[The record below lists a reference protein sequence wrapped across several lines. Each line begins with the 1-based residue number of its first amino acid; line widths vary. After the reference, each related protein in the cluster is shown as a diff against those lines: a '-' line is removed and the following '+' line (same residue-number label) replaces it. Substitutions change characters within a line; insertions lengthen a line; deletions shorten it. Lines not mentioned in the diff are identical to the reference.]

1 MEIVSKYDPHEV
13 EGKWYQYWLDNKLFA
28 SKPDNREPYTIVI
41 PPPNVTGVLHMGH
54 MLNNTIQDILI
65 RRARMEGKNACWVPG
80 TDHASIATEAKVVK
94 KLAAEG
100 IKKHDLTREQF
111 LEHAWDW
118 THEHGGIILKQL
130 RRLGASCDWDR
141 TAFTMDEKRSESVI
155 KVFVDLYRKGLIYRG
170 LRMVNWDPKA
180 LTALSTEEVIYKEE
194 KSHLFHLKYYVAN
207 ADGSVCCDGI
217 ATNETEGNVIHKD
230 EKGYYAVVATTR
242 PETIMGDTAMCIN
255 PKDPKNQWL
264 KGRKV
269 IVPLVGRVI
278 PVIEDRY
285 VDIEFGTGCLK
296 VTPAHDTN
304 DYMLGK
310 THNLETIDIF
320 NADGT
325 ISEQSPLYVGMDRM
339 DCRKQIAK
347 DLQAAGLMEK
357 IEDYTNKVGYSERNP
372 DTAIEPRLSMQWFLS
387 MKHFADIALPPV
399 LNGEMHFYPQKYVN
413 TYKNWLE
420 NIQDW
425 CISRQLWWGHRI
437 PAYYY
442 TAGTDAEER
451 FVVAETAEEALA
463 LARKESGNDSL
474 ELADLRQD
482 EDALDTWFSS
492 WLWPISLFDGI
503 NNPGNEEINY
513 YYPTSD
519 LVTAPD
525 IIFFWVARMIMA
537 GEEYMGKFPFK
548 NVYFTG
554 IVRDKLGRK
563 MSKSLGN
570 SPDPIELIDKY
581 GADGVRMGMMLSA
594 PAGNDILFDESLC
607 EQGRN
612 FNNKIW
618 NAFRLVK
625 GWKVSDDAA
634 QEDASALAVTWFDAK
649 LKAVN
654 EELQDLFSKYRIS
667 EALMAVYKL
676 FWDEFS
682 SWYLEMVKPAYVNGE
697 QQPIDRTTYDATLR
711 FFDTLLK
718 MLHPFMPFITEELW
732 QALYDR
738 QPGASIMRE
747 CLKLDA
753 PTADEAVLLKDVEDI
768 KLVVSGVRTVRAQK
782 NIAPKEKLT
791 LQVVGA
797 TLDGQYG
804 AAVKKMA
811 NLESINEVSEKDA
824 TASAFMVGTR
834 EYAVP
839 LGDLIDVKAEIEKM
853 EAQLNHLEAFLQGVL
868 KKLSNE
874 RFVQNAPEA
883 VVAMERKKQ
892 SDAEEKIAALKE
904 SIAALKK

>member
-1 MEIVSKYDPHEV
+1 
-13 EGKWYQYWLDNKLFA
+13 
-28 SKPDNREPYTIVI
+28 
-41 PPPNVTGVLHMGH
+41 
-54 MLNNTIQDILI
+54 
-65 RRARMEGKNACWVPG
+65 
-80 TDHASIATEAKVVK
+80 
-94 KLAAEG
+94 
-100 IKKHDLTREQF
+100 
-111 LEHAWDW
+111 
-118 THEHGGIILKQL
+118 
-130 RRLGASCDWDR
+130 
-141 TAFTMDEKRSESVI
+141 
-155 KVFVDLYRKGLIYRG
+155 
-170 LRMVNWDPKA
+170 
-180 LTALSTEEVIYKEE
+180 
-194 KSHLFHLKYYVAN
+194 
-207 ADGSVCCDGI
+207 
-217 ATNETEGNVIHKD
+217 
-230 EKGYYAVVATTR
+230 
-242 PETIMGDTAMCIN
+242 MGDTAMCIN

-269 IVPLVGRVI
+269 IVPLVNRVI

-320 NADGT
+320 NPDGT
-325 ISEQSPLYVGMDRM
+325 ISDQSPIYVGMDRM

-347 DLQAAGLMEK
+347 DLQEAGLMEK
-357 IEDYTNKVGYSERNP
+357 VEDYVNKVGYSERNP
-372 DTAIEPRLSMQWFLS
+372 DTAIEPRLSLQWFLK

-442 TAGTDAEER
+442 NEEGD
-451 FVVAETAEEALA
+451 FVVAETREKA
-463 LARKESGNDSL
+463 L
-474 ELADLRQD
+474 ELAKQKNPAITDADLRQD

-492 WLWPISLFDGI
+492 WLWPVSLFDGI
-503 NNPGNEEINY
+503 NNPGNEEIKY

-570 SPDPIELIDKY
+570 SPDPIELIEKF

-594 PAGNDILFDESLC
+594 PAGNDILFDEALC

-625 GWKVSDDAA
+625 GWEFEDKEPSEVNKQAVLWFASKLMDA
-634 QEDASALAVTWFDAK
+634 
-649 LKAVN
+649 N

-667 EALMAVYKL
+667 EALMVVYKL

-682 SWYLEMVKPAYVNGE
+682 AWYLEMVKPAYVNGKQE
-697 QQPIDRTTYDATLR
+697 PIDLSTYNMTLG
-711 FFDTLLK
+711 FFDVLLK

-732 QALYDR
+732 QNIIERKA
-738 QPGASIMRE
+738 GESIMRE
-747 CLKLDA
+747 KL
-753 PTADEAVLLKDVEDI
+753 EVE
-768 KLVVSGVRTVRAQK
+768 KPNEESKARVSEMEKAKQLVSSVRMVRSSK

-791 LQVVGA
+791 LLAVGSA
-797 TLDGQYG
+797 QI
-804 AAVKKMA
+804 AEEPIVKKLA
-811 NLESINEVSEKDA
+811 NLESIDRVTEKPADA
-824 TASAFMVGTR
+824 TAFMVGTD
-834 EYAVP
+834 EFAVP
-839 LGDLIDVKAEIEKM
+839 LGSLIDVAAEIEKQ
-853 EAQLNHLEAFLQGVL
+853 EAQLKHLEGFLAGVE

-892 SDAEEKIAALKE
+892 HDSQEKIAALRE
-904 SIAALKK
+904 SIASLKAQA

>member
-1 MEIVSKYDPHEV
+1 MELASKYDPQAV
-13 EGKWYQYWLDNKLFA
+13 ESKWYQYWLDNKLFS
-28 SKPDNREPYTIVI
+28 SKPDGREPYTIVI

-54 MLNNTIQDILI
+54 MLNNTIQDILV

-94 KLAAEG
+94 RLAEQG
-100 IKKHDLTREQF
+100 IKKHDLSREEF
-111 LEHAWDW
+111 LKHAWDW

-141 TAFTMDEKRSESVI
+141 TAFTMDEKRSKSVI
-155 KVFVDLYRKGLIYRG
+155 KVFVDLYNKGLIYRG

-180 LTALSTEEVIYKEE
+180 QTALSNEEVVYKDEQS
-194 KSHLFHLKYYVAN
+194 KLYHLKYYV
-207 ADGSVCCDGI
+207 DGLAALD
-217 ATNETEGNVIHKD
+217 NEEALKAEGNIIHKD

-264 KGRKV
+264 KGKKV
-269 IVPLVGRVI
+269 IVPLVNRVI

-285 VDIEFGTGCLK
+285 VDVEFGTGCLK

-325 ISEQSPLYVGMDRM
+325 ISEQSPLYVGMDRFE
-339 DCRKQIAK
+339 CRKVITK
-347 DLQAAGLMEK
+347 DLEAAGLMERV
-357 IEDYTNKVGYSERNP
+357 EDYNNKVGYSERNP
-372 DTAIEPRLSMQWFLS
+372 DTVIEPRLSLQWFLK
-387 MKHFADIALPPV
+387 MQHFADIALPPV
-399 LNGEMHFYPQKYVN
+399 MDGEMNFYPAKYKT
-413 TYKNWLE
+413 TYKNWLD

-437 PAYYY
+437 PAYFY
-442 TAGTDAEER
+442 GEGEDD
-451 FVVAETAEEALA
+451 FVVAETAEEALK
-463 LARKESGNDSL
+463 LAQQKSGKADMKL
-474 ELADLRQD
+474 EDLKQD

-503 NNPGNEEINY
+503 NNPDNEEINY

-519 LVTAPD
+519 LVTGPD

-570 SPDPIELIDKY
+570 SPDPIELIEKF

-625 GWKVSDDAA
+625 GWETADIEQPEANKV
-634 QEDASALAVTWFDAK
+634 AVKWFEAK
-649 LKAVN
+649 LKEVN
-654 EELQDLFSKYRIS
+654 AEVNDLFKKYRIS
-667 EALMAVYKL
+667 EALMAVYRL

-682 SWYLEMVKPAYVNGE
+682 SWYLEMVKPEYQKPMDKAS
-697 QQPIDRTTYDATLR
+697 YDATLR
-711 FFDTLLK
+711 FFETLLK

-732 QALYDR
+732 QNIYERKD
-738 QPGASIMRE
+738 GESIMRD
-747 CLKLDA
+747 KLELEA
-753 PTADEAVLLKDVEDI
+753 PTADEQALTANIELLKQI
-768 KLVVSGVRTVRAQK
+768 IGGVRTIRNQK
-782 NIAPKEKLT
+782 NISPREALKL
-791 LQVVGA
+791 QIVGA
-797 TLDGQYG
+797 NELEAYNCVL
-804 AAVKKMA
+804 AKMA
-811 NLESINEVSEKDA
+811 NLDEIAVVNEKDG
-824 TASAFMVGTR
+824 TASAFMVGTT

-839 LGDLIDVKAEIEKM
+839 LGDKIDVAAEIEKA
-853 EAQLNHLEAFLQGVL
+853 EAQLKHLEGFLAGIN

-874 RFVQNAPEA
+874 KFVANAPEA
-883 VVAMERKKQ
+883 VVALERKKK
-892 SDAEEKIAALKE
+892 SDSEEKIAALKE
-904 SIAALKK
+904 TIAELKK

>member
-1 MEIVSKYDPHEV
+1 MELASKYDPKEV
-13 EGKWYQYWLDNKLFA
+13 ESKWYQYWLDNKLFA
-28 SKPDNREPYTIVI
+28 SKPDAREPYTIVI

-54 MLNNTIQDILI
+54 MLNNTIQDILV

-94 KLAAEG
+94 KLAEQG
-100 IKKHDLTREQF
+100 IKKHDLTRDEF
-111 LEHAWDW
+111 LKHAWEW
-118 THEHGGIILKQL
+118 TDEHGGIILKQL

-155 KVFVDLYRKGLIYRG
+155 KVFVDLYNKGLIYRG

-194 KSHLFHLKYYVAN
+194 HSKLYHLKYYVDGPVD
-207 ADGSVCCDGI
+207 ADSVKG
-217 ATNETEGNVIHKD
+217 EGNVVHQD

-264 KGRKV
+264 KGHKV

-325 ISEQSPLYVGMDRM
+325 ISEQSPLYVGMDRFA
-339 DCRKQIAK
+339 CRKQIAK
-347 DLQAAGLMEK
+347 DLEAAGLMERV
-357 IEDYTNKVGYSERNP
+357 EDYTNKVGYSERNP
-372 DTAIEPRLSMQWFLS
+372 DTAIEPRLSLQWFLK

-399 LNGEMHFYPQKYVN
+399 MNNELKFYPEKYKN

-442 TAGTDAEER
+442 NDQDDY
-451 FVVAETAEEALA
+451 VVAVNREEALK
-463 LARKESGNDSL
+463 LAQQKDPKVTD
-474 ELADLRQD
+474 ADLRQD

-503 NNPGNEEINY
+503 NNPGNEELNY

-519 LVTAPD
+519 LVTGPD

-537 GEEYMGKFPFK
+537 GYEYVGKMPFK
-548 NVYFTG
+548 HVYFTG

-570 SPDPIELIDKY
+570 SPDPIELIEKF

-625 GWKVSDDAA
+625 GWQVADVEQTEAGKTAT
-634 QEDASALAVTWFDAK
+634 QWFDAK
-649 LKAVN
+649 LKAAN
-654 EELQDLFSKYRIS
+654 EELQDLFLKYRIS
-667 EALMAVYKL
+667 EALMVVYKL

-682 SWYLEMVKPAYVNGE
+682 SWYLEMVKPAYVNG
-697 QQPIDRTTYDATLR
+697 QPQPIARKTYEETLR
-711 FFDTLLK
+711 FFDILLK

-732 QALYDR
+732 QALYER
-738 QPGASIMRE
+738 KEGESIMRE
-747 CLKLDA
+747 SLKLAA
-753 PTADEAVLLKDVEDI
+753 PTAEEQQLLNDMEQVKQI
-768 KLVVSGVRTVRAQK
+768 VSGVRMVRSQK
-782 NIAPKEKLT
+782 NIAPKEQLQ
-791 LQVVGA
+791 LQVVGQNA
-797 TLDGQYG
+797 Y
-804 AAVKKMA
+804 AAYNAVVTKMA
-811 NLESINEVSEKDA
+811 NLSAIDVVNEKDA
-824 TASAFMVGTR
+824 TASAFMVGTD
-834 EYAVP
+834 EFAVP
-839 LGDLIDVKAEIEKM
+839 LGNMIDVAAEIEKM
-853 EAQLNHLEAFLQGVL
+853 EAQLKHLEGFLAGVQ

-874 RFVQNAPEA
+874 KFVANAPEA

-892 SDAEEKIAALKE
+892 SDSEEKIAALKE
-904 SIAALKK
+904 SIAALKG